1 MTPDEQVE
9 VPVSLSLAPY
19 AGPWTKDEAA
29 HLLRRTLFGPTLAKI
44 NAAVSNGMD
53 ATVAQLLIAPTFGEP
68 LVFSANETIA
78 PMGSSWVNSVFPSD
92 QLLAQQNQNTRNESL
107 AAWLMERINTENT
120 SIYEKMCLFWQN
132 HFAAEPT
139 FDARATYHYH
149 DLIRN
154 NALGNF
160 KQFVKDMT
168 IDPSMLVFLNG
179 AQNNLYS
186 PNENYARELLE
197 LFTIGKG
204 PQIGE
209 GDYSNYTE
217 QDVMEGAKILTG
229 WTVQDFM
236 SSTVTTPTSYF
247 NPVLH
252 DTSSKT
258 LSNHF
263 GNTAVPN
270 ANELEYSNYI
280 DIIFQQ
286 DEVAHFICR
295 KLYRWFV
302 NYDLTSAVETTV
314 VAEMATFLINSNYEI
329 LPVIEALLKSEHFY
343 DLSVR
348 GAIIKNPLE
357 HVFSIYNST
366 LTVPSFSLDI
376 NYRMYLA
383 MYWFAGSLG
392 MYYAQPPNVG
402 GWTAYYQAPNFS
414 KLWINSSYI
423 KLRFDLSSYV
433 VLWGGLDVDGN
444 RLPINHLAFL
454 DNLSLPSDAPQVIE
468 DIVTIFCPKGLS
480 TAQKTVLKYVL
491 TNGLPDFEWTLQY
504 NEYLANPGDMAFS
517 DPVKQRLA
525 LTLDQ
530 LFKLP
535 EFQTI

>member
-44 NAAVSNGMD
+44 NNAVTNGMN
-53 ATVAQLLIAPTFGEP
+53 ATVAQLLIAPSFAEP
-68 LVFSANETIA
+68 LTFSANETVA
-78 PMGSSWVNSVFPSD
+78 SFGTSWVNSVFPSD
-92 QLLAQQNQNTRNESL
+92 QILAQQNQNTRNESL
-107 AAWLMERINTENT
+107 AAWLIERINTENI

-139 FDARATYHYH
+139 FDARATYQYH

-168 IDPSMLVFLNG
+168 INPSMLVFLNG

-229 WTVQDFM
+229 WTIQDFM
-236 SSTVTTPTSYF
+236 SSTVSTPSSYF
-247 NPVLH
+247 NPGLH

-263 GNTAVPN
+263 GSTSVPN
-270 ANELEYSNYI
+270 ADELEYSNYI

-286 DEVAHFICR
+286 NEVANFICK

-302 NYDLTSAVETTV
+302 NYDLTATVETTV
-314 VAEMATFLINSNYEI
+314 VAEMATILINNNYEI

-343 DLSVR
+343 DFSVR

-366 LTVPSFSLDI
+366 LTVPNFSLDI

-402 GWTAYYQAPNFS
+402 GWPAYYQAPNFT

-433 VLWGGLDVDGN
+433 TLWGGLDVDGN
-444 RLPINHLAFL
+444 RLPINHLGFL
-454 DNLSLPSDAPQVIE
+454 DTLSIPSDAPQVIE

-480 TAQKTVLKYVL
+480 TTQKTILKFVL